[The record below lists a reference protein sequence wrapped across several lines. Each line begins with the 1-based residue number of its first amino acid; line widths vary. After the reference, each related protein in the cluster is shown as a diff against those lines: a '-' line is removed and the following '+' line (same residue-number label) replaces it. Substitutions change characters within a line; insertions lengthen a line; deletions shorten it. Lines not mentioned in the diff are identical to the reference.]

1 MIPCL
6 GFTFASPVPDSTL
19 ALIAHKVCL
28 LLLTTRM
35 PSIAERSC
43 KAGSHKSVPPC
54 PPWFGEH
61 LGTSQIARVGHGRG
75 WSRGRNPRALFLFIL
90 TPFGTSTQKPTQ
102 TSTDPP
108 PPPPH
113 TKKKLRFI
121 FLFIYIY
128 LFSFYYC
135 LWRII
140 SEIGPGCPDHLWD
153 KKSHTN
159 TRRLP
164 LREFWKHC
172 SLLSGLAEWCIVLF
186 WCHTW
191 PQGWGSDIER
201 DSKDK
206 KPKMVGAAEAWTLR
220 PRVGQPRVGLVVGVR

>member
-1 MIPCL
+1 MHNSKCSGTLNHCTSMCPCLYIHACTFIACMIPCL

-108 PPPPH
+108 PPPQQQYGACRSICVRC
-113 TKKKLRFI
+113 TI
-121 FLFIYIY
+121 V
-128 LFSFYYC
+128 C
-135 LWRII
+135 VV
-140 SEIGPGCPDHLWD
+140 
-153 KKSHTN
+153 
-159 TRRLP
+159 
-164 LREFWKHC
+164 
-172 SLLSGLAEWCIVLF
+172 LS
-186 WCHTW
+186 
-191 PQGWGSDIER
+191 QR
-201 DSKDK
+201 
-206 KPKMVGAAEAWTLR
+206 
-220 PRVGQPRVGLVVGVR
+220 